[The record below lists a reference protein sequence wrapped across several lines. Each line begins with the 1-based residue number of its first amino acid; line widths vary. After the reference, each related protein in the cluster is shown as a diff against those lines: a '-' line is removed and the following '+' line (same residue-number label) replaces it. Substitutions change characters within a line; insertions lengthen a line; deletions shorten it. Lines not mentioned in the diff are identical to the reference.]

1 MNDQTIVRTRC
12 DALLVAMLGRAFVD
26 KWWNSP
32 NKAFGDSTPE
42 TIFSSDPD
50 TVYAYLIKSAH
61 GEW

>member
-1 MNDQTIVRTRC
+1 
-12 DALLVAMLGRAFVD
+12 MLGRAFVD

-42 TIFSSDPD
+42 TIFSSDP
-50 TVYAYLIKSAH
+50 TAVYAYLMKSAH